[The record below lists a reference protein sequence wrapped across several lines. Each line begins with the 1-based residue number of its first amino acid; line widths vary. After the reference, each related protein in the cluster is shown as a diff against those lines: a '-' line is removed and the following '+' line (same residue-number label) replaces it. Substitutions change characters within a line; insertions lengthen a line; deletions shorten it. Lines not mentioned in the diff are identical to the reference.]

1 MTLIN
6 KKLRFLIFQT
16 YTGSILVAVNP
27 YKLLKIYTIEY
38 IRQYSNKK
46 IGELP
51 PHIFATGDNA
61 YWSMKRY
68 QHDQCIIISG
78 ESGSGKTE
86 STKLILQ
93 FLAATSGQHSWIE
106 QQILDANPILEGL
119 KQRKLKFRLN
129 FLIFFFKHLEM
140 PKQFEM
146 IIHHVLE
153 NILIYILI
161 NEEQLKERRL
171 NNIY

>member
-1 MTLIN
+1 M
-6 KKLRFLIFQT
+6 
-16 YTGSILVAVNP
+16 NP

-38 IRQYSNKK
+38 IRQYSNRK

-61 YWSMKRY
+61 YWNMKRY

-119 KQRKLKFRLN
+119 NQPEISYPL
-129 FLIFFFKHLEM
+129 
-140 PKQFEM
+140 
-146 IIHHVLE
+146 
-153 NILIYILI
+153 
-161 NEEQLKERRL
+161 
-171 NNIY
+171 

>member
-1 MTLIN
+1 MHLSSIEGVQDMILLGDLKESAILHNLHIRYKEDNIYVSFCFLLKNANT
-6 KKLRFLIFQT
+6 KLSNALLFQT

-27 YKLLKIYTIEY
+27 YKLLNIYNIEY

-51 PHIFATGDNA
+51 PHIFAIGDNA
-61 YWSMKRY
+61 YWSMQRY

-106 QQILDANPILEGL
+106 QQILDANPILEG
-119 KQRKLKFRLN
+119 RL
-129 FLIFFFKHLEM
+129 
-140 PKQFEM
+140 
-146 IIHHVLE
+146 
-153 NILIYILI
+153 
-161 NEEQLKERRL
+161 
-171 NNIY
+171 

>member
-1 MTLIN
+1 L
-6 KKLRFLIFQT
+6 FPFQT

-27 YKLLKIYTIEY
+27 YKLINIYNIEN

-51 PHIFATGDNA
+51 PHIFAIGDNA
-61 YWSMKRY
+61 YWSMQRY

-86 STKLILQ
+86 STKLTLQ

-106 QQILDANPILEGL
+106 QQILDANPILEG
-119 KQRKLKFRLN
+119 K
-129 FLIFFFKHLEM
+129 
-140 PKQFEM
+140 
-146 IIHHVLE
+146 
-153 NILIYILI
+153 
-161 NEEQLKERRL
+161 
-171 NNIY
+171 

>member
-1 MTLIN
+1 MSPLPSVRSHTIARPSCL
-6 KKLRFLIFQT
+6 QT

-27 YKLLKIYTIEY
+27 YKLLTIYNIES

-51 PHIFATGDNA
+51 PHIFAIGDNA
-61 YWSMKRY
+61 YWNMKRY

-106 QQILDANPILEGL
+106 QQILDANPILEG
-119 KQRKLKFRLN
+119 RK
-129 FLIFFFKHLEM
+129 
-140 PKQFEM
+140 
-146 IIHHVLE
+146 
-153 NILIYILI
+153 
-161 NEEQLKERRL
+161 RR
-171 NNIY
+171 